1 MGGYMKKSLL
11 AIVAVF
17 VSWQILD
24 FVIHNVILMG
34 TYAATQELWRPME
47 EMKMGLMIIVSLV
60 SAASFVLIYDWFFK
74 EKNMMTGLKY
84 GLIFGI
90 GIGISMGYG
99 TYSVQPILYSTA
111 LGWFLGTVVETTVA
125 GIITGLIIKD

>member
-1 MGGYMKKSLL
+1 MKKTLL

-17 VSWQILD
+17 ISWQILD
-24 FVIHNVILMG
+24 FVIHNLILMD
-34 TYAATQELWRPME
+34 TYAATQQLWRPME
-47 EMKMGLMIIVSLV
+47 EMKMGLMMFVSLV

-99 TYSVQPILYSTA
+99 TYSVQPIMYYTA
-111 LGWFLGTVVETTVA
+111 LGWFLGTVVETAVA
-125 GIITGLIIKD
+125 GLITGLIIRD

>member
-1 MGGYMKKSLL
+1 MKKTLL

-17 VSWQILD
+17 VSWQLLD
-24 FVIHNVILMG
+24 FVIHNVILSS

-47 EMKMGLMIIVSLV
+47 EMKMGLMMFVSIV
-60 SAASFVLIYDWFFK
+60 SAACFVLVYNWFFK
-74 EKNMMTGLKY
+74 EKNMMTGMKY

-90 GIGISMGYG
+90 GVGISMGYG

-111 LGWFLGTVVETTVA
+111 LGWLLGTVVETTIA
-125 GIITGLIIKD
+125 GLITGLIIKD

>member
-1 MGGYMKKSLL
+1 MKKTLL

-17 VSWQILD
+17 VSWQVLD
-24 FVIHNVILMG
+24 FVIHNVILSS

-47 EMKMGLMIIVSLV
+47 EMKMGLMMFVSIV
-60 SAASFVLIYDWFFK
+60 SAACFVLVYNWFFK
-74 EKNMMTGLKY
+74 EKNMMTGMKY

-90 GIGISMGYG
+90 GVGISMGYG

-111 LGWFLGTVVETTVA
+111 LGWLLGTVVETTIA
-125 GIITGLIIKD
+125 GLITGLIIKD